1 MENFAELSWIAIIVG
16 TVASFMVGWAWYSPM
31 LFGKPWAAGSGVD
44 LGDASEMPVM
54 AMVSQ
59 MAALFFLAMVI
70 GITATAEALITA
82 ILAILAAATFVMS
95 QGGFV
100 KKSGAAIAIDFFY
113 IVVSGVIMIVC
124 QAIF

>member
-1 MENFAELSWIAIIVG
+1 
-16 TVASFMVGWAWYSPM
+16 M

-59 MAALFFLAMVI
+59 MAALFFLSMVI